1 MSSGVNK
8 VILIGN
14 LGQDPEVR
22 RTSSGASVCT
32 LRLATAERR
41 KDASGQW
48 LDHTEWHSVVTFG
61 TVAENC
67 GRFLK
72 KGRQV
77 FIEGRL
83 QTRKW
88 QDKEGKDRYTT
99 EVIAMNVQFLG
110 GGRGDSAGE
119 SLSQHDSM
127 DFSSGGLGGGSN
139 YQNNFSGGGGGG
151 GGGNGLGRANLAGQG
166 NFGETGGASNS
177 NSNSNY
183 SSSSI
188 LNAVGLKAADDV
200 AFDDDDIPF

>member
-48 LDHTEWHSVVTFG
+48 VDHTEWHSVVTFG
-61 TVAENC
+61 TVADNC

-119 SLSQHDSM
+119 SLQQHDVM
-127 DFSSGGLGGGSN
+127 DFSSGSSAVAGH
-139 YQNNFSGGGGGG
+139 YQSNFSGGDDIDNDGGRGA
-151 GGGNGLGRANLAGQG
+151 GLGAKNKAP
-166 NFGETGGASNS
+166 
-177 NSNSNY
+177 Y